1 MYTVKKR
8 SLEYK
13 IYLGFI
19 AYDVYKND
27 KLHVSAMSPRLI
39 KQFFNLTIEG

>member
-8 SLEYK
+8 ILKYRTYS
-13 IYLGFI
+13 GFI
-19 AYDVYKND
+19 AHDVYKND
-27 KLHVSAMSPRLI
+27 KLHVVAMSPQLI

>member
-1 MYTVKKR
+1 MYTVKQRVLK
-8 SLEYK
+8 YK
-13 IYLGFI
+13 GFNGFI

-39 KQFFNLTIEG
+39 KQFFKIDV

>member
-8 SLEYK
+8 SLKYRT
-13 IYLGFI
+13 YSGFI

-27 KLHVSAMSPRLI
+27 KLYAAAMSPQLI
-39 KQFFNLTIEG
+39 KQFFNLTLVS